1 MAGSQQS
8 DGFELEL
15 PRGKMLGKFEV
26 LRKIATGGMAEIY
39 LARVRGRAGFEK
51 LFVLKRILPIAAGD
65 PRFIQMFLD
74 EARLVATLQHPN
86 IADVLEVGEDR
97 GAPFFVMEHVHGQ
110 DVRTI
115 RIAESERHQGVPLRV
130 SLAIVH
136 AIASA
141 LDYAHD
147 RCDANGVNLNLV
159 HRDVSPSNILV
170 SYEGAIKLIDFGVA
184 RVTNQN
190 HKTQAGTVRGKGPY
204 MSPEQ
209 CRGQALDRRSDLF
222 SLGVVLYELTVG
234 KRPFRGASE
243 YEIMSQIVHHDP
255 APPSTEVEGYPP
267 DLERIVAKLLAR
279 NPDQRYQHAEEVLQA
294 LEDFLEAHH
303 LWVPLKKLS
312 RYMRKLFADRLV
324 GWDKAING
332 DILTLAEHV
341 AHGMEP
347 GHWRHGEQTPPTPL
361 PVIMQVAQELR
372 AVEMDADVSLAQVYQ
387 PDNAADPMAAILAT
401 SNLEDSV
408 VFTPDTFTTQA
419 GDEDLDSVVHAPE
432 SLAPSG
438 DTVTTPP
445 GESEALLDPPAAT
458 RPVVQARAAT
468 SAGEDTITVRANE
481 GDSGDTTTLRADSG
495 QAFDVLGSTVL
506 GAKREVAPQIHA
518 ESDSVLEALHAP
530 TFMAAID
537 ALGSDIIEHE
547 PAETARPDA
556 EVRRNYATTPGWSGT
571 PVAPALPLT
580 PLAAA
585 PRVDAPIPRP
595 MPPSPTT
602 STRAPSSRS
611 LVVAIAI
618 FVAIAVIAA
627 LLLKS

>member
-8 DGFELEL
+8 EGFELEL

-51 LFVLKRILPIAAGD
+51 LFVLKRILPTAAGD

-97 GAPFFVMEHVHGQ
+97 GAPFFIMEHVHGQ
-110 DVRTI
+110 DVRSI

-147 RCDANGVNLNLV
+147 RCDANGVNLGLV

-234 KRPFRGASE
+234 KRPFRGESE

-255 APPSTEVEGYPP
+255 APPSSQVDGYPR

-312 RYMRKLFADRLV
+312 RYMRKLFSDRLI
-324 GWDKAING
+324 GWDKAIGG

-341 AHGMEP
+341 ALGMEP
-347 GHWRHGEQTPPTPL
+347 GHWRHGEATPPTPL

-372 AVEMDADVSLAQVYQ
+372 AVELDADVSLARVYQ
-387 PDNAADPMAAILAT
+387 PGDAADPMAAILAT
-401 SNLEDSV
+401 ENLEDSV
-408 VFTPDTFTTQA
+408 VFVGSADTFTTRT
-419 GDEDLDSVVHAPE
+419 GDEDLDSVVHTP
-432 SLAPSG
+432 LAPSG

-445 GESEALLDPPAAT
+445 GQSEALLTPRAPTTPAAPA
-458 RPVVQARAAT
+458 RPAT
-468 SAGEDTITVRANE
+468 SAGEDTITVRTNE
-481 GDSGDTTTLRADSG
+481 GDSGDTTTLRADG
-495 QAFDVLGSTVL
+495 HQAFAARTD
-506 GAKREVAPQIHA
+506 A
-518 ESDSVLEALHAP
+518 DSVFEALHAP

-537 ALGSDIIEHE
+537 ALGSEDVV
-547 PAETARPDA
+547 ARAPPDA
-556 EVRRNYATTPGWSGT
+556 EVRRDYATKPGWSGT
-571 PVAPALPLT
+571 PVAPPRVEAAMVPP
-580 PLAAA
+580 PLA
-585 PRVDAPIPRP
+585 PRATPRSHEVT
-595 MPPSPTT
+595 MRSRPSPFVPPQQ
-602 STRAPSSRS
+602 RAPARRA
-611 LVVAIAI
+611 LFVAIAI
-618 FVAIAVIAA
+618 FVAIVAIGV
-627 LLLKS
+627 LVMLKF